1 MRCPGTRL
9 LVIIARNNCSHII
22 AKALIE
28 GAKCKPSFTPHAGL
42 YSKLGKVL
50 GIGIWTPDQVLKFAK
65 ELQ

>member
-1 MRCPGTRL
+1 
-9 LVIIARNNCSHII
+9 V

-28 GAKCKPSFTPHAGL
+28 GAKCKPSFIPNAGV

-50 GIGIWTPDQVLKFAK
+50 GMGIWTPDQILKFAE